1 MELPT
6 LYKKS
11 SKGATQEW
19 RISVE
24 PKMQGAVI
32 VTVWGQQGG
41 ALQEARDFI
50 AEGKNVGK
58 KNETSPSQ
66 QAELEA
72 TSQWEKKLKKG
83 YVKSQEGAEAGEV
96 DAIITGGVTP
106 MLAHRFDQHGAKL
119 SYPCY
124 VQPKLDGHRCL
135 AVVDAVGKC
144 TLWSRTRKP
153 ITSMGHIVAAVE
165 ELGFSGVVLDGE
177 LYVHSYK
184 NRFEELTS
192 FIRDSSVKPGSDV
205 VQYHVY
211 DIAGKGDFRDRTMTL
226 ENMIGDIRGE
236 KYLPLVCVETARISS
251 EDDLMLAF
259 ERHLVEGYEGSIA
272 RNAMGL
278 YVNKRSFDLLK
289 LKEMID
295 GDYIVVGVEEGR
307 GKLAGHAIFVC
318 KTADGQEF
326 RAKLVGEQEGLKKYW
341 SNPSLAVGR
350 LLTVKYQGLT
360 SAGIPRFPVA
370 LRFREDI

>member
-41 ALQEARDFI
+41 ALQEARDHVMY
-50 AEGKNVGK
+50 GKNVGK
-58 KNETSPSQ
+58 KNETTARE

-72 TSQWEKKLKKG
+72 QSQWEKKLKKG
-83 YVKSQEGAEAGEV
+83 YTKTLESALAGEV

-106 MLAHRFDQHGAKL
+106 MLAHRFDQHGSKL

-135 AVVDAVGKC
+135 AVVDGKGKC

-153 ITSMGHIVAAVE
+153 ITSMGHIVSAIE
-165 ELGFSGVVLDGE
+165 ELNLCNVVLDGE
-177 LYVHSYK
+177 LYNHVYK
-184 NRFEELTS
+184 AKFEELTS
-192 FIRDSSVKPGSDV
+192 FIRDSNAKPGSEV

-211 DIAGKGDFRDRTMTL
+211 DTVL
-226 ENMIGDIRGE
+226 EDSYFEARSGWLMDVFEDVRE
-236 KYLPLVCVETARISS
+236 DSSLQEVETVEVID
-251 EDDLMLAF
+251 EDDLMLSF
-259 ERHLVEGYEGSIA
+259 ERLLKEGYEGAIA
-272 RNAMGL
+272 RNSKGF
-278 YVNKRSFDLLK
+278 YVGKRSTDLLK
-289 LKEMID
+289 LKTMTED
-295 GDYIVVGVEEGR
+295 DYVVTSVEEGR
-307 GKLAGHAIFVC
+307 GKLMGHAIFVC

-341 SNPSLAVGR
+341 SNPSLAIGR

>member
-11 SKGATQEW
+11 SKGTTQEW

-50 AEGKNVGK
+50 TEGKNVGK

-66 QAELEA
+66 QAEAEA

-83 YVKSQEGAEAGEV
+83 YVKTQESAEAGEV
-96 DAIITGGVTP
+96 DAIITGGITP
-106 MLAHRFDQHGAKL
+106 MLAHRFDQHGSKL

-135 AVVDAVGKC
+135 AVVDGEGKC

-153 ITSMGHIVAAVE
+153 ITSMGHIVVAVE
-165 ELGFSGVVLDGE
+165 ELNLCNVILDGE

-192 FIRDSSVKPGSDV
+192 FIRDSSAKPGSDV

-211 DIAGKGDFRDRTMTL
+211 DATL
-226 ENMIGDIRGE
+226 EDSFFGARST
-236 KYLPLVCVETARISS
+236 YLHEVVFEDVDKDSSLQCVKTVRALD
-251 EDDLMLAF
+251 EDDLMLSF
-259 ERHLVEGYEGSIA
+259 ERFLKEGYEGAIA
-272 RNAMGL
+272 RNSSGL
-278 YVNKRSFDLLK
+278 YVGKRSHDLLK
-289 LKEMID
+289 IKNMAED
-295 GDYIVVGVEEGR
+295 DYIVTGVREGR
-307 GKLAGHAIFVC
+307 GKLMGHAIFVC
-318 KTADGQEF
+318 KTTDGQEF
-326 RAKLVGEQEGLKKYW
+326 RAKLVGEQEALRAYW
-341 SNPSLAVGR
+341 DKPEIAIGR
-350 LLTVKYQGLT
+350 LLTVKYQNLT
-360 SAGIPRFPVA
+360 SDGVPRFPVGV
-370 LRFREDI
+370 RFREDL